1 MAIGNV
7 NLNGVINPG
16 KLYGNNSGVNPKTGP
31 SFANKL
37 QDAISN
43 VDASQVNRDQTIDKM
58 VTGEV
63 SEVHDVMIAAEEAQL
78 AFELMLEVRN
88 KLLEAYTE
96 VMRMQVQKIAIGS
109 TEELTEHH
117 ETDT

>member
-7 NLNGVINPG
+7 RLNGAMDPG
-16 KLYGNNSGVNPKTGP
+16 RLYNQNSGVKSKTGP

-37 QDAISN
+37 EDALKS
-43 VDASQVNRDQTIDKM
+43 VDSSQVNRDQTIDKM

-78 AFELMLEVRN
+78 AFEMMLEVRN

-96 VMRMQVQKIAIGS
+96 VMRMQV
-109 TEELTEHH
+109 
-117 ETDT
+117 